1 LEPHSLTQPDHSTDR
16 RVRRRLDVRDRIKC
30 AAMELFREKGYEAT
44 TVEEIAER
52 ADVARGTF
60 FNHFARK
67 DALLVALGEDLLEEV
82 EEQLGPLDQW
92 MGNAREQMLRYFF
105 ELGRRA
111 ERDGELF
118 KTIVV
123 EQTRQYWLCDADDI
137 DIAHQRFR
145 ETIRTVIARGRERGE
160 VADDIDD
167 SAAARLLEGLHIV
180 TLIEWIRARGSED
193 ELRAQL
199 APALDIIFRGLQT
212 GQLRARG
219 IHG

>member
-1 LEPHSLTQPDHSTDR
+1 LPQHDHSTDR

-30 AAMELFREKGYEAT
+30 AAVELFREKGYEAA

-60 FNHFARK
+60 FNHFTRK
-67 DALLVALGEDLLEEV
+67 DALLVALGEDLLAEV
-82 EEQLGPLDQW
+82 EEQMGPPQEW
-92 MGNAREQMLRYFF
+92 AGKARDQMLRYFF

-123 EQTRQYWLCDADDI
+123 EQTREYWLRDAEEI

-145 ETIRTVIARGRERGE
+145 QTIRTVIAHGRERGE

-180 TLIEWIRARGSED
+180 TLIEWIRARGSEE

-199 APALDIIFRGLQT
+199 APALEIIFCGLQS
-212 GQLRARG
+212 GQFRARG